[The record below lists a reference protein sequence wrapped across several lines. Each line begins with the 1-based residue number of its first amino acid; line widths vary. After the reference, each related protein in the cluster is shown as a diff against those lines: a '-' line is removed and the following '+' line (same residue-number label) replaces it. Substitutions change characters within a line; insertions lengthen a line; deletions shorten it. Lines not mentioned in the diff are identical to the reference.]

1 MKFRYIGGVQSVDVV
16 LGETVLTVAS
26 GETVDVTGEHAKR
39 LEAHPEF
46 VKVKGKG
53 SSSSSS
59 ADETTTTDPDPDE
72 LDTEPGN
79 PKD

>member
-16 LGETVLTVAS
+16 LGETVLTVAA
-26 GETVDVTGEHAKR
+26 GETVEVTGPNAKR

-46 VKVKGKG
+46 VKVKG
-53 SSSSSS
+53 SSSSS
-59 ADETTTTDPDPDE
+59 ADETTTNTTDTDTDPE
-72 LDTEPGN
+72 LDPEPGD